1 MTREQSELRWLK
13 AEGSRLRRELAMMK
27 AKIRRMRA
35 ETVSIEEY
43 EELSDLT
50 GILTD
55 EHVDTSRKQRRG
67 REKQPKEAEEPHA
80 LAQQKFDEYRVK
92 GHSKARAR
100 QLTSDALAKQ
110 HKTNP
115 DVRVYTPGSL
125 RKFLIG
131 S

>member
-1 MTREQSELRWLK
+1 MTREPSELRRLK
-13 AEGSRLRRELAMMK
+13 AEGSRLRRELARMK
-27 AKIRRMRA
+27 AKIRRMQA

-43 EELSDLT
+43 EKLSDLT

-67 REKQPKEAEEPHA
+67 REKQAKEAEEPHA
-80 LAQQKFDEYRVK
+80 RAQQIFDEYRAK
-92 GHSKARAR
+92 GLSKARSR
-100 QLTSDALAKQ
+100 QFTSDALAKF
-110 HKTNP
+110 HKSNP

-125 RKFLIG
+125 RKFLID